1 MSSTVQNLFHTLQ
14 DYDLGHLRVI
24 AEHWGLDLP
33 PGSSLE
39 MAKFI
44 SDFLSSEE
52 FLSELEESLPK
63 PTHEVLRFIIEQ
75 EGRTETSLLV
85 RSFGEIRDMGP
96 GRRDREKPWRN
107 PISPVEDLWYRGL
120 CAKSFIDTPTG
131 AQEIVFI
138 PDEILMALHTGD
150 QTEIQP
156 MGHHAPAP
164 SEIVEAHSLAACD
177 VTTLLAYL
185 RKSPLQSLADWDQS
199 PRKYDVFFQRPQSTR
214 LLLSLLVDLG
224 VINRSPLNPEP
235 AATKVFLE
243 LSPFQILRSLFSAW
257 VGSTD
262 WNDLAN
268 VTGLSASNDEWPN
281 DPLVSRQTILHHLDD
296 IPTAEWWDLEGFIR
310 DFRTYR
316 PSFQRPAGDF
326 DSWYLLGGENGAFLR
341 GYKNWDHIEGEL
353 IRYLLSGPLHW
364 LGITDLGRPPQSDR
378 VAAFRLTALFKP
390 FMHPEG
396 EMEGDPSEGT
406 ILLLPDGL
414 IRAARD
420 SDNTMRYQIARFTEW
435 VSLHGEEYVYR
446 ITPNSLQLA
455 ADQGLGVEHFQS
467 ILNAA
472 CENVPPTVSKALLRW
487 GDEGLEAGVERSYI
501 LRVKDSALLE
511 SLQTNPRFAKYI
523 LEILSPTTA
532 IIRAGSQT
540 KLYKAAAQIGL
551 FIDLAKDD
559 YA

>member
-1 MSSTVQNLFHTLQ
+1 MQNLFHTLQ
-14 DYDLGHLRVI
+14 DHDLGHLRVI
-24 AEHWGLDLP
+24 AEHWGLNLP

-39 MAKFI
+39 VAKFI
-44 SDFLSSEE
+44 SEFLSSEE

-75 EGRTETSLLV
+75 EGRTALSNLV
-85 RSFGEIRDMGP
+85 RSFGKIREMGP

-120 CAKSFIDTPTG
+120 CAKSFIDTLTG
-131 AQEIVFI
+131 AQEFVFI
-138 PDEILMALHTGD
+138 PDEILMALHSGD
-150 QTEIQP
+150 QKEIQP
-156 MGHHAPAP
+156 MGHHAPTP
-164 SEIVEAHSLAACD
+164 SEIVEAHSLTAYD

-185 RKSPLQSLADWDQS
+185 RKSPFQSLADWDQ
-199 PRKYDVFFQRPQSTR
+199 PLRKYDVFFHRPQSTR
-214 LLLSLLVDLG
+214 LLLTLLIDLG
-224 VINRSPLNPEP
+224 VISRSPLNPEP
-235 AATKVFLE
+235 TATKLFLE

-257 VGSTD
+257 LGSTE

-268 VTGLSASNDEWPN
+268 VSGLSASNDEWPN
-281 DPLVSRQTILHHLDD
+281 DPLVSRQSILHHLND
-296 IPTAEWWDLEGFIR
+296 IPMGEWWDLEGFIH
-310 DFRTYR
+310 DFRTYT

-326 DSWYLLGGENGAFLR
+326 DSWYLLDTENGAFLR
-341 GYKNWDHIEGEL
+341 GYKNWDHVEGEL

-364 LGITDLGRPPQSDR
+364 LGITDLGMLPQNDR

-390 FMHPEG
+390 FMHPED
-396 EMEGDPSEGT
+396 EMERDPSDGP

-420 SDNTMRYQIARFTEW
+420 SDNAMRYQIARFTEW
-435 VSLHGEEYVYR
+435 VSFDGEEYLYR
-446 ITPNSLQLA
+446 ITPNSLHLA
-455 ADQGLGVEHFQS
+455 TEQSLGVEHFQS

-487 GDEGLEAGVERSYI
+487 EEEGLEAGVERSYI
-501 LRVKDSALLE
+501 LRVKDPALLE
-511 SLQTNPRFAKYI
+511 SLQSNPRLARYI

-532 IIRAGSQT
+532 IIHAGSQT

-551 FIDLAKDD
+551 FIDLAMDD
-559 YA
+559 